1 MATISRIP
9 ACQDRSFDGMLQW
22 FAELSKCNLLFH
34 PDDDPA
40 SIVSIETGQRLFS
53 RSEVKALRSA
63 ISEFFVINGDAVYEA
78 AYPVFMKRFG
88 NRLDA

>member
-1 MATISRIP
+1 MTTISRVP
-9 ACQDRSFDGMLQW
+9 ECRDQSFDGMLQW
-22 FAELSKCNLLFH
+22 FAELSKRDFLFH

-40 SIVSIETGQRLFS
+40 SIVSTETGRKLFS
-53 RSEVKALRSA
+53 RPEVKVLRSA
-63 ISEFFVINGDAVYEA
+63 ISEFFKVNGDTVYEA